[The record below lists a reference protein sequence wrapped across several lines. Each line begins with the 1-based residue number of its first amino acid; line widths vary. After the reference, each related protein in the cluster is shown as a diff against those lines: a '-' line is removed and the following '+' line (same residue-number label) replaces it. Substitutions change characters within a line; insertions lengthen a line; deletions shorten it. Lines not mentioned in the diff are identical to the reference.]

1 MKLYHLYNE
10 NFEIT
15 YAQFFEEGQEPDNAI
30 FIENYSF
37 VKGKLNPETME
48 IYESATD
55 EEISLFKKN
64 LVPLEVPLWSMR
76 ILLKKMQLFDSIIQ
90 AINQMDEPLKSMA
103 LDYLE
108 YGNYI
113 ERNSNT
119 VILIQQ
125 ILQMTDAQVDNL
137 FIEASNLKL

>member
-10 NFEIT
+10 NFEIK
-15 YAQFFEEGQEPDNAI
+15 YAQFFDEGKQPKNAI
-30 FIENYSF
+30 FIENYHF
-37 VKGKLNPETME
+37 VKGKLNPDTME
-48 IYESATD
+48 VYETATD
-55 EEISLFKKN
+55 DEIALFRKGY
-64 LVPLEVPLWSMR
+64 VPSEVPLWSMR
-76 ILLKKMQLFDSIIQ
+76 ILLKKMQLFDSIIE

-125 ILQMTDAQVDNL
+125 ILQMTDAQVDEL

>member
-1 MKLYHLYNE
+1 MKLYHLYNK

-15 YAQFFEEGQEPDNAI
+15 YSQFFEEGQEPENAI
-30 FIENYSF
+30 FIENYDF
-37 VKGKLNPETME
+37 VKGKLNPDTME
-48 IYESATD
+48 VYESATD
-55 EEISLFKKN
+55 DEVALFKKGY
-64 LVPLEVPLWSMR
+64 VPSEVPLWSMR
-76 ILLKKMQLFDSIIQ
+76 ILLKKMQLFDSIIE

-125 ILQMTDAQVDNL
+125 ILQMSDVQVDNL
-137 FIEASNLKL
+137 FIDASNLKL

>member
-30 FIENYSF
+30 FIENYNF
-37 VKGKLNPETME
+37 VKGKLNPDTME

-55 EEISLFKKN
+55 DEIALFKKN

>member
-10 NFEIT
+10 NFEIK
-15 YAQFFEEGQEPDNAI
+15 YAQFFDEGNQPENAI
-30 FIENYSF
+30 YIENYNF
-37 VKGKLNPETME
+37 VKGKLNPETLE
-48 IYESATD
+48 VYESATED
-55 EEISLFKKN
+55 EIALFKKGY
-64 LVPLEVPLWSMR
+64 VPSEVPLWSMR
-76 ILLKKMQLFDSIIQ
+76 ILLKKMQLFDSIID

-125 ILQMTDAQVDNL
+125 ILQMTDAQVDSL
-137 FIEASNLKL
+137 FIDASNLKL

>member
-1 MKLYHLYNE
+1 M
-10 NFEIT
+10 
-15 YAQFFEEGQEPDNAI
+15 P
-30 FIENYSF
+30 S
-37 VKGKLNPETME
+37 
-48 IYESATD
+48 
-55 EEISLFKKN
+55 
-64 LVPLEVPLWSMR
+64 EVPLWSMR
-76 ILLKKMQLFDSIIQ
+76 ILLKKMQLFDSIIE

-108 YGNYI
+108 YGNFI

-137 FIEASNLKL
+137 FIDASNLKL

>member
-15 YAQFFEEGQEPDNAI
+15 YAQFFEEGSQPKNAI
-30 FIENYSF
+30 YIENYNF
-37 VKGKLNPETME
+37 VKGKLNPNTME
-48 IYESATD
+48 VYESAT
-55 EEISLFKKN
+55 EHEISDFRKP
-64 LVPLEVPLWSMR
+64 LVPSEVPLWSMR
-76 ILLKKMQLFDSIIQ
+76 ILLKKMQLFDSIIY
-90 AINQMDEPLKSMA
+90 AINQMEEPLKSMA

-125 ILQMTDAQVDNL
+125 ILQMTDLQVDEL

>member
-10 NFEIT
+10 NFEIA
-15 YAQFFEEGQEPDNAI
+15 YAQFFEEGQEPENAI
-30 FIENYSF
+30 YIDNYNF
-37 VKGKLNPETME
+37 VKGKVNPETLE
-48 IYESATD
+48 VYESATD
-55 EEISLFKKN
+55 EDMAEFRKS

-76 ILLKKMQLFDSIIQ
+76 ILLKKMQLFDSIIY
-90 AINQMDEPLKSMA
+90 AINQMDDPLKSMA

-125 ILQMTDAQVDNL
+125 ILQMSDAQVDNL
-137 FIEASNLKL
+137 FIDASNLKL